1 MLLALNQMNIFGQIS
16 PAQGMPTDT
25 GNFIGGAINI
35 FLIVAGIA
43 MMIYLLWG
51 GFDWITSG
59 GEKEKLTKAQQK
71 LTNAVIGIF
80 IVIFALVL
88 FNLIAGEILHI
99 VEVTPGGGWKFNLPQ
114 IGP

>member
-59 GEKEKLTKAQQK
+59 GEKEKIAKAQGK

-80 IVIFALVL
+80 IVIFALTL
-88 FNLIAGEILHI
+88 FNFIAGDLLNII
-99 VEVTPGGGWKFNLPQ
+99 DTSGGGWKINLPK

>member
-1 MLLALNQMNIFGQIS
+1 MNQSDIFGTI
-16 PAQGMPTDT
+16 AQPTGAPGDPGT
-25 GNFIGGAINI
+25 FIGGAINI